1 MKSPRV
7 LLHPLYQL
15 YTCNNNPPRLT
26 LGSDPSVVQMPTS
39 LAETQAAKQSVSS
52 KWIVNIPVFRS
63 TENQLGK
70 YSILNL
76 EEEGNPGY
84 ESRCA
89 TGFGTCKGCTSVVR
103 VCDCVRRGI

>member
-1 MKSPRV
+1 MKSLRV

-39 LAETQAAKQSVSS
+39 LADTQAAKQSVSS

-76 EEEGNPGY
+76 EEERG
-84 ESRCA
+84 SR
-89 TGFGTCKGCTSVVR
+89 GTSQDVLLGSVR
-103 VCDCVRRGI
+103 VKGVPSSP